1 MLCTTFHAQTRVTV
15 GGAANSRVSRVCS
28 TPVPANNVWVPSSTS
43 SPLPSTESAIAAFL
57 HGIERRAWVFAHA
70 QCGEDALAEQAVR
83 SAVATFRR
91 DCAGKPLASWPRD
104 FWTVLLAQPVLLQG
118 RSQLLPGLSVGP
130 RAALLLR
137 LVAGLDLAHA
147 AQVLGVSEAAYRAAL
162 NHALQQLHASNDPT
176 DVETLRERLQQE
188 IRQAPLHI
196 PVAKAEPAQADLE
209 DRPVPEAIETE
220 LVDQPEPRWRLAV
233 KIALGVFLLA
243 LVLSFFWTPW
253 HRLAPGE
260 SEPLPAE
267 AVAALAPADASAAV
281 THPDFALLAAPA
293 DEKLSHDLA
302 FYSWLAAGGPANA
315 SSIGLSAPAN
325 ASSTMPSAPANASST
340 SLSQPASPATAGK
353 ASR

>member
-1 MLCTTFHAQTRVTV
+1 
-15 GGAANSRVSRVCS
+15 
-28 TPVPANNVWVPSSTS
+28 VPSSTS
-43 SPLPSTESAIAAFL
+43 SPRPSAESAIAAFL

-118 RSQLLPGLSVGP
+118 RSQLLPGLTVGP

-137 LVAGLDLAHA
+137 LVAGLDMAHA

-176 DVETLRERLQQE
+176 NVEALRERLQQE

-196 PVAKAEPAQADLE
+196 PVAEPELAQTELE
-209 DRPVPEAIETE
+209 DRPAPWSAEPEP
-220 LVDQPEPRWRLAV
+220 VGQPEPPWRLAA
-233 KIALGVFLLA
+233 KITLGVFLLA
-243 LVLSFFWTPW
+243 LALSFFWTPW

-293 DEKLSHDLA
+293 DERLSHDLA
-302 FYSWLAAGGPANA
+302 FYSWLAAGGPANVTSDA
-315 SSIGLSAPAN
+315 SSAPAN
-325 ASSTMPSAPANASST
+325 ASSTVLTAPANASSTTPSAPANASST
-340 SLSQPASPATAGK
+340 NSSEPAKPVTATK